1 MEWLRLLGLPILG
14 LLLVLMPLVLSEFRL
29 NLLAKYLCF
38 AFPAIGI
45 VLIWGYGGILSLGQG
60 IFFGLG
66 SYMMAMFLKLEST
79 TSDSSAQALSEFFG
93 SSLPDFMVWNSVDA
107 LPWWWEPFH
116 YFWFTLPAMIILP
129 AFIAFVLAYLNFRKR
144 VGGVYFS
151 IITLALSAMMAI
163 VIIGQ
168 QGVTGGING
177 ITDFKTFFGI
187 SFEAEGVRTGLY
199 FATVVLLLIA
209 LVAGRFIVG
218 SRLGKILVAIRD
230 REDRVR
236 FSGYDPAM
244 FKGFIFAVAAVLSS
258 IGGALFTLQVGLASP
273 SLVGIVP
280 SIEMVIYAAVGGRL
294 SLIGAVYGAILV
306 GAGKTYFSGEF
317 RRVLAVFHRR
327 IVHARR
333 HLPARRP
340 GESAGQVEGQQE
352 RTRGSAEVSGL
363 ILSVEDLT
371 VSFDGFKAVDGLNFY
386 VEEEELRVVIGPNG
400 AGKTTLLDMICGKTK
415 PSGGSIRFKNRQLTS
430 MIEYQITR
438 AGVGR
443 KFQNPS
449 VYEDLTVLENLE
461 ISYPKKRNV
470 FGSLFFRRAPE
481 IVDKIESVARQIY
494 LDEQLGTKAGL
505 LSHGQKQWLEIGM
518 LLMQDP
524 ELMLLDEPVAGM
536 SAREREQTAE
546 LLKRIAKGRSMV
558 VIEHDMAFVKMIAQ
572 KVTVLHQGKEARR
585 RHDGTGAERRTRHRC
600 LSWSLTFIQDKKR
613 KKAEMRLFCSH

>member
-1 MEWLRLLGLPILG
+1 MSNGVGAVDGANARSGVARRTPVEWLRLLGLPILG

-66 SYMMAMFLKLEST
+66 SYMMAMYLKLEST

-151 IITLALSAMMAI
+151 IITLALSAIMSI

-168 QGVTGGING
+168 QGVTGGVNG

-187 SFEAEGVRTGLY
+187 SFEAQGVRTGLY
-199 FATVVLLLIA
+199 FATVALLLVA
-209 LVAGRFIVG
+209 LVVGRFIIG

-258 IGGALFTLQVGLASP
+258 IGGALFTLQIGLASP

-306 GAGKTYFSGEF
+306 GAGKTFFSENFVEYWLYFIGGLFMLVVIFLPEG
-317 RRVLAVFHRR
+317 LASLLGR
-327 IVHARR
+327 IK
-333 HLPARRP
+333 
-340 GESAGQVEGQQE
+340 GSKSAG
-352 RTRGSAEVSGL
+352 
-363 ILSVEDLT
+363 
-371 VSFDGFKAVDGLNFY
+371 
-386 VEEEELRVVIGPNG
+386 
-400 AGKTTLLDMICGKTK
+400 AG
-415 PSGGSIRFKNRQLTS
+415 
-430 MIEYQITR
+430 
-438 AGVGR
+438 
-443 KFQNPS
+443 
-449 VYEDLTVLENLE
+449 
-461 ISYPKKRNV
+461 
-470 FGSLFFRRAPE
+470 
-481 IVDKIESVARQIY
+481 
-494 LDEQLGTKAGL
+494 
-505 LSHGQKQWLEIGM
+505 
-518 LLMQDP
+518 
-524 ELMLLDEPVAGM
+524 
-536 SAREREQTAE
+536 ARE
-546 LLKRIAKGRSMV
+546 
-558 VIEHDMAFVKMIAQ
+558 
-572 KVTVLHQGKEARR
+572 
-585 RHDGTGAERRTRHRC
+585 
-600 LSWSLTFIQDKKR
+600 
-613 KKAEMRLFCSH
+613 

>member
-1 MEWLRLLGLPILG
+1 MANAVSAVNAAGARSGAARRTPVEWLQLLGLPILG

-116 YFWFTLPAMIILP
+116 SFWFTLPAMIILP

-151 IITLALSAMMAI
+151 IITLAFSAMMAI
-163 VIIGQ
+163 VIVGQ

-187 SFEAEGVRTGLY
+187 SFEAEGVRTALY
-199 FATVVLLLIA
+199 FASVVLLLIA
-209 LVAGRFIVG
+209 LVVGRFIVG

-306 GAGKTYFSGEF
+306 GASKTYFSENF
-317 RRVLAVFHRR
+317 
-327 IVHARR
+327 
-333 HLPARRP
+333 
-340 GESAGQVEGQQE
+340 VEYWLYFIG
-352 RTRGSAEVSGL
+352 GL
-363 ILSVEDLT
+363 FML
-371 VSFDGFKAVDGLNFY
+371 
-386 VEEEELRVVIGPNG
+386 VVIFLPEGL
-400 AGKTTLLDMICGKTK
+400 ASLLDKLK
-415 PSGGSIRFKNRQLTS
+415 RNKSA
-430 MIEYQITR
+430 R
-438 AGVGR
+438 AGA
-443 KFQNPS
+443 
-449 VYEDLTVLENLE
+449 
-461 ISYPKKRNV
+461 PK
-470 FGSLFFRRAPE
+470 
-481 IVDKIESVARQIY
+481 
-494 LDEQLGTKAGL
+494 
-505 LSHGQKQWLEIGM
+505 
-518 LLMQDP
+518 
-524 ELMLLDEPVAGM
+524 
-536 SAREREQTAE
+536 
-546 LLKRIAKGRSMV
+546 
-558 VIEHDMAFVKMIAQ
+558 
-572 KVTVLHQGKEARR
+572 
-585 RHDGTGAERRTRHRC
+585 
-600 LSWSLTFIQDKKR
+600 
-613 KKAEMRLFCSH
+613 

>member
-1 MEWLRLLGLPILG
+1 LSNGASAVNSAGARSVAVRRTPVEWLRLLGLPILG

-66 SYMMAMFLKLEST
+66 SYMMAMYLKLEST

-116 YFWFTLPAMIILP
+116 SFWFTLPAMIILP

-151 IITLALSAMMAI
+151 IITLAFSAMMAI

-187 SFEAEGVRTGLY
+187 SFEAQGVRTGLY

-209 LVAGRFIVG
+209 LIVGRLIVG

-306 GAGKTYFSGEF
+306 GAGKTYFSENF
-317 RRVLAVFHRR
+317 
-327 IVHARR
+327 
-333 HLPARRP
+333 
-340 GESAGQVEGQQE
+340 VEYWLYFIG
-352 RTRGSAEVSGL
+352 GL
-363 ILSVEDLT
+363 FML
-371 VSFDGFKAVDGLNFY
+371 
-386 VEEEELRVVIGPNG
+386 VVIFLPEGL
-400 AGKTTLLDMICGKTK
+400 ASLLDRLKGNKSTG
-415 PSGGSIRFKNRQLTS
+415 SGASQ
-430 MIEYQITR
+430 
-438 AGVGR
+438 
-443 KFQNPS
+443 
-449 VYEDLTVLENLE
+449 
-461 ISYPKKRNV
+461 
-470 FGSLFFRRAPE
+470 
-481 IVDKIESVARQIY
+481 
-494 LDEQLGTKAGL
+494 
-505 LSHGQKQWLEIGM
+505 
-518 LLMQDP
+518 
-524 ELMLLDEPVAGM
+524 
-536 SAREREQTAE
+536 
-546 LLKRIAKGRSMV
+546 
-558 VIEHDMAFVKMIAQ
+558 
-572 KVTVLHQGKEARR
+572 
-585 RHDGTGAERRTRHRC
+585 
-600 LSWSLTFIQDKKR
+600 
-613 KKAEMRLFCSH
+613 